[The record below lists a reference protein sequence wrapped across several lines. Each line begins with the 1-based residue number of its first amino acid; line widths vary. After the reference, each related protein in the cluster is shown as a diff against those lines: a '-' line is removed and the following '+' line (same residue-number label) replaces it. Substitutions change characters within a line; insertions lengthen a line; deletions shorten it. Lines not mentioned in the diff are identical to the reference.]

1 MLTILLK
8 VLGILGIVLL
18 VVLGVVLTLILLV
31 LFVPVSYRVNA
42 ERKILSAGDADGE
55 LQSKGDGESGD
66 GNPQSGEDE
75 AARMSLSVRARWL
88 LGFLRARFDYPDP
101 GTFRVKIL
109 FWTLYDSGRE
119 DEEQES
125 ETSEPG
131 PLKSEPPKSEPRQ
144 TGKSEKA
151 ARQPQPSKPPE
162 QTRQPGQSPQPE
174 QTRQPEQSEQ
184 SRRRTDPAPEPDG
197 ETSESRVNAFVK
209 LQYTFR
215 GICDRIKTIRDD
227 IAYYKAVLTDEDTRG
242 LLNHALMR
250 LGKVLKSIRPRKLKA
265 DIRFGTGS
273 PDTTGYA
280 FGVYGML
287 CTYLGQNVLLTPDF
301 ERAVLEG
308 ELYAAGHI
316 TVCKLLW
323 HGAMLALD
331 KRLWELISKLKR
343 ED

>member
-8 VLGILGIVLL
+8 ILGILGIVLL
-18 VVLGVVLTLILLV
+18 VVLGVVLALILLV

-42 ERKILSAGDADGE
+42 ERKILSEGDADGE
-55 LQSKGDGESGD
+55 PQGKGDGESEG
-66 GNPQSGEDE
+66 GEVE
-75 AARMSLSVRARWL
+75 TVRMSLSVRARWL

-119 DEEQES
+119 EQEP
-125 ETSEPG
+125 ET
-131 PLKSEPPKSEPRQ
+131 
-144 TGKSEKA
+144 
-151 ARQPQPSKPPE
+151 SKPPE
-162 QTRQPGQSPQPE
+162 RSSQPETAAQAEEPRQPGQSEQSGQPE
-174 QTRQPEQSEQ
+174 QAESSAQP
-184 SRRRTDPAPEPDG
+184 DPAPEPTRETDG
-197 ETSESRVNAFVK
+197 SRLSPFEK
-209 LQYTFR
+209 LRYTFR

-242 LLNHALMR
+242 LLNHALTR
-250 LGKVLKSIRPRKLKA
+250 LGKVLKSIRPRRLKA

-308 ELYAAGHI
+308 ELYAAGRI

-343 ED
+343 EDRAVR